1 MKAFQLT
8 DAGVCTFL
16 DREMPVLENE
26 DSVIVE
32 VKAVGICGSDIH
44 SYKGGSNCPV
54 VPGHEVAGIVK
65 EKGANVTKLE
75 IGDHVVLE
83 PLVSCGHCYACR
95 VGRPNVCTTAKCIGC
110 HMDGGMTE
118 YFMYDQAHWHKIP
131 ENISWEAATLIE
143 PYTVGA
149 EVVDRGDVMEG
160 DNVLIYGAGP
170 AGLIA
175 LDMCKKI
182 GTTVI
187 MSEVVDGRLDRAKK
201 MGADYCINSLKE
213 DVEAR
218 VKDITGGEGPNV
230 IIDCAGLPQML
241 DQFVRMVSFGGR
253 VVLMGV
259 NLKESSYPMLWVSVK
274 EVGIVGSR
282 MQCHKFKPVIE
293 NIDDYLSKA
302 DLLVTDV
309 FPFEKAEEAFAL
321 AAKAAP
327 DTSKVVVKF

>member
-1 MKAFQLT
+1 
-8 DAGVCTFL
+8 
-16 DREMPVLENE
+16 
-26 DSVIVE
+26 
-32 VKAVGICGSDIH
+32 
-44 SYKGGSNCPV
+44 
-54 VPGHEVAGIVK
+54 
-65 EKGANVTKLE
+65 
-75 IGDHVVLE
+75 
-83 PLVSCGHCYACR
+83 
-95 VGRPNVCTTAKCIGC
+95 
-110 HMDGGMTE
+110 
-118 YFMYDQAHWHKIP
+118 
-131 ENISWEAATLIE
+131 
-143 PYTVGA
+143 
-149 EVVDRGDVMEG
+149 
-160 DNVLIYGAGP
+160 
-170 AGLIA
+170 
-175 LDMCKKI
+175 
-182 GTTVI
+182 

-259 NLKESSYPMLWVSVK
+259 NLKGSSYPMLWVSVK